1 MSAGLD
7 QRFDGRQRSCS
18 HGSVQGRYAGP
29 IRRIGIGADRR
40 EVLNHVGLRRRV
52 PPIGICGVMKWFRSA
67 SIPRLAIGS
76 MRNQEF
82 CNRAPKCRGRHVES
96 RIAAIEVVSDLDEE
110 KGRRQLP
117 RRALVGRRSGKTRI
131 AGQAAG

>member
-1 MSAGLD
+1 
-7 QRFDGRQRSCS
+7 
-18 HGSVQGRYAGP
+18 
-29 IRRIGIGADRR
+29 
-40 EVLNHVGLRRRV
+40 
-52 PPIGICGVMKWFRSA
+52 MKWFRSA
-67 SIPRLAIGS
+67 SIPRSAIGS

-117 RRALVGRRSGKTRI
+117 RRALVGSRSGKTRI